1 MPSVAAVVATYNRP
15 GLLASRALSSIAYQT
30 RLPDTLIVV
39 DDSAASIRPANRAVV
54 GKFRCEGVQ
63 VMYIEN
69 QRTPGASGAWN
80 TALSELWHIAPSSF
94 VAILDD
100 DDMWEPDYL
109 EQCENEALGQ
119 HLDMVATGI
128 VFNWSGEQ
136 GSILLRSPESLDVNE
151 LLVRNPHIQG
161 SNLFVRL
168 HKLLEAG
175 GFDEGLRST
184 TDRDICIRLAD
195 LGTVRYSRIEDCLV
209 QHYAESDRPRLSTP
223 GSDAKRAG
231 LRGFYRKYRGR
242 MTDEQKEA
250 FIRRSLEVFGC
261 DPTAAATIDPS
272 TTPPPMTSV
281 PDGHLNLVVG
291 AITSPDVS
299 GVASLMSSFHEK
311 TNGRDDVTLKVVL
324 LENGRH
330 DSASRTELAD
340 AVAGASMQGLDVRVI
355 NLEQQ
360 AQDVDAGVF
369 DATPAQM
376 SGRKGVALSRTML
389 QHYLFGLA
397 KPLPGAAAWV
407 LDDDVVLEGLSS
419 GSDGATRVEQVDYI
433 SAIKGLKQTGNG
445 VVLGEV
451 VGDPPLPVLNCVR
464 TQIVDLYHNLLQM
477 ASLNPDDP
485 YPDRL
490 QEDRQQRLEAPDY
503 YYDLSGAHTNHL
515 ESPFWYE
522 PIDRCAS
529 VRSALQEMVSQ
540 LPEILRGGQ
549 VFRPLAAAVS
559 HDPGFEGRPSLNRGP
574 NTLVFDLQALRNFPN
589 AVPTIEGSDTRRSDM
604 VWSLLNHFVA
614 GRGVVQAPLPVR
626 QQREAEVETDK
637 HIDTLIS
644 DIRGHALFS
653 SLRDLLMRKSQER
666 QSQGLIVH
674 SPELLDIGDAEIE
687 ETVARYTDYLE
698 ERTYTFEMNFMRV
711 KGLLSALRRFY
722 DQGITS
728 RMRPWWLDPS
738 EDSEVAHRLRMFAE
752 SVESIYTQENLDD
765 IRRRLFQGEIESV
778 GDFFRK
784 LSETVARYRLQTP
797 LPTNELR
804 LAADSFVKSE
814 FRTGN
819 LNCLGIG
826 EEAVVLTDGR
836 IVYKYFHYWQHRANE
851 DCLAFLGSLAG
862 RLKGFSTL
870 PDIREVHLSG
880 DRLVIT
886 YPYEPGQRYE
896 GGRLD
901 ELLTLLRECRVA
913 GIACRNIHPDNL
925 IVTQSGLK
933 LIDFGPDIVPH
944 TDDDFEQMCRRSYLT
959 YRFHYRSDLKRLMTR
974 SLTDSTMPELTG
986 FDLFLT
992 ALHPRGLDELF

>member
-1 MPSVAAVVATYNRP
+1 MSSVAAVVATYNRP
-15 GLLASRALSSIAYQT
+15 GLLVNRALSSIASQT
-30 RLPDTLIVV
+30 RLPDILVVV
-39 DDSAASIRPANRAVV
+39 DDSHAEIRPSNKAVV
-54 GKFRCEGVQ
+54 DGFARTGVQ
-63 VMYIEN
+63 VICLEN
-69 QRTPGASGAWN
+69 RRTPGASGAWN
-80 TALSELWHIAPSSF
+80 TALSELWHIARSSF

-109 EQCENEALGQ
+109 EQCENEALGR
-119 HLDMVATGI
+119 HLDMVASGI
-128 VFNWSGEQ
+128 VFNRSGEQ
-136 GSILLRSPESLDVNE
+136 NSILLRSPESLDVNE
-151 LLVRNPHIQG
+151 LLVRNSHIQG

-168 HKLLEAG
+168 RKLLEAG

-195 LGTVRYSRIEDCLV
+195 LGTIRYGRIEECLV

-223 GSDAKRAG
+223 GSGAKCAG
-231 LRGFYRKYRGR
+231 LRGFFRKYRAR
-242 MTDEQKEA
+242 MTAEQKEA
-250 FIRRSLEVFGC
+250 FICRSLQVFGC
-261 DPTAAATIDPS
+261 DPTAVES
-272 TTPPPMTSV
+272 TETPPTPSPQPTTA
-281 PDGHLNLVVG
+281 DGSLNLVVG
-291 AITSPDVS
+291 AITSSDVR
-299 GVASLMSSFHEK
+299 GVASLMNSLLEK
-311 TNGRDDVTLKVVL
+311 TSGRDDMTLKVVL

-330 DSASRTELAD
+330 DSASRTELTD
-340 AVAGASMQGLDVRVI
+340 AVSGASGQGLDVSVI
-355 NLEQQ
+355 TLERQ
-360 AQDVDAGVF
+360 ARDVDAGVF
-369 DATPAQM
+369 GATPSQI
-376 SGRKGVALSRTML
+376 SGRKSIALSRTML
-389 QHYLFGLA
+389 QHYLFRLA
-397 KPLPGAAAWV
+397 KPLPGAVAWV

-419 GSDGATRVEQVDYI
+419 EPDGATRVEQVDYI
-433 SAIKGLKQTGNG
+433 SAIKRLKQAGKQ

-451 VGDPPLPVLNCVR
+451 VGDPPLPVLGCVR
-464 TQIVDLYHNLLQM
+464 TQLGDLYHNLLQM

-485 YPDRL
+485 YPYRL
-490 QEDRQQRLEAPDY
+490 KENRQRRLRAPDY
-503 YYDLSGAHTNHL
+503 YYDLSGAHTDHL

-522 PIDRCAS
+522 PNDSGTS
-529 VRSALQEMVSQ
+529 VRSALQEMVNR
-540 LPEILRGGQ
+540 LPNILRGGQ
-549 VFRPLAAAVS
+549 VFRPLVATTS
-559 HDPGFEGRPSLNRGP
+559 YDPGIATRPSLSRGGS
-574 NTLVFDLQALRNFPN
+574 TLVFDLQALRDFPN
-589 AVPTIEGSDTRRSDM
+589 AVPTIEGSDTRRSNM
-604 VWSLLNHFVA
+604 VWSLLNRFVA
-614 GRGVVQAPLPVR
+614 GRSVVHAPLPVR
-626 QQREAEVETDK
+626 QEREADIEADQ

-653 SLRDLLMRKSQER
+653 SLRDLLLLKSEER
-666 QSQGLIVH
+666 ESHGLIVH
-674 SPELLDIGDAEIE
+674 SPELLDFGEAEIE

-698 ERTYTFEMNFMRV
+698 ERTHTFEMNFMRV

-722 DQGITS
+722 DHGVTS

-765 IRRRLFQGEIESV
+765 IKRRLFQGEIESV

-784 LSETVARYRLQTP
+784 LSDAVARYRLHTP

-814 FRTGN
+814 FRTGD
-819 LNCLGIG
+819 LRWLGIG

-851 DCLAFLGSLAG
+851 DRLAFLQSLASG
-862 RLKGFSTL
+862 LAGFNSL
-870 PDIREVHLSG
+870 PDIKEVRLIG
-880 DRLVIT
+880 DRLIIT
-886 YPYEPGQRYE
+886 YPYESGQRYE

-901 ELLTLLRECRVA
+901 ELLTLLRECREA

-933 LIDFGPDIVPH
+933 LIDFGLDIVPH

-986 FDLFLT
+986 FDMFLT